1 MALQF
6 FVDNMRAYA
15 PRMILDIAA
24 TDPGSLLRP
33 SSRAVP
39 AAVLFADVVG
49 FSGLVE
55 EMTRADPDKVAH
67 IASILDGYVERL
79 VDLLLDHGGDIAK
92 FAGDAVFAVWPANG
106 DLAGALT
113 RAARCAE
120 EIQAELHE
128 LEQLPGVAL
137 SLRVV
142 LASGELHVA
151 TIGGVYGHWE
161 IVVAGE
167 PIRQISRLGGLA
179 EPGTVLLSPEA
190 IEALDAAGR
199 LEHVDGKARVLPVVL
214 PPVPPHEVRLTQEGL
229 EALLSFLP
237 SAVATRP
244 EIGTADDAELRPITT
259 MFVVVRGF
267 RYPGEA
273 TVDDAQR
280 VLEAIQE
287 CIYDHDGALNRFGV
301 DDKGAVALAAWGLPP
316 DDPVEQHLLPVRAA
330 LAIRG

>member
-1 MALQF
+1 
-6 FVDNMRAYA
+6 
-15 PRMILDIAA
+15 
-24 TDPGSLLRP
+24 
-33 SSRAVP
+33 
-39 AAVLFADVVG
+39 
-49 FSGLVE
+49 
-55 EMTRADPDKVAH
+55 
-67 IASILDGYVERL
+67 
-79 VDLLLDHGGDIAK
+79 
-92 FAGDAVFAVWPANG
+92 
-106 DLAGALT
+106 
-113 RAARCAE
+113 
-120 EIQAELHE
+120 
-128 LEQLPGVAL
+128 
-137 SLRVV
+137 
-142 LASGELHVA
+142 
-151 TIGGVYGHWE
+151 
-161 IVVAGE
+161 
-167 PIRQISRLGGLA
+167 
-179 EPGTVLLSPEA
+179 
-190 IEALDAAGR
+190 AGR

-214 PPVPPHEVRLTQEGL
+214 PPVPPHEVSLTQEGL

-330 LAIRG
+330 LAIRGRLAQLGLDARVGLTAGQVWCGSVGNDRRCEYTIHGRSVNLAARLMMSAGTVLMDEHVAAGARGAVDVRRATPLRTKGRPDRVEVFEVARADGATICARGVELA